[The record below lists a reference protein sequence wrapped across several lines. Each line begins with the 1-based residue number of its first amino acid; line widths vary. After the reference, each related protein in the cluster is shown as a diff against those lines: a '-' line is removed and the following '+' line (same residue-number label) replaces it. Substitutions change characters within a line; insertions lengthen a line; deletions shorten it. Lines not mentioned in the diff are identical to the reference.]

1 MMTMPEELIALLAL
15 CGLAALWLAWTVRAD
30 WRDAGGFTLWLAF
43 ESAVGLFLML
53 AMVLTAV
60 VQVVARYAL
69 SDTVTLPWTE
79 EFARLAIIWA
89 AFWGA
94 AMVHRFDDHISMTVV
109 HDLLPAGGR
118 KALRLF
124 GDLVTLAVMV
134 PVVWLGWQS
143 ARSLDI
149 MFTISLGMPLSIFT
163 YPVAIGGALIMIH
176 SIGIAIRRL
185 RGLPIAHASILE
197 EV

>member
-1 MMTMPEELIALLAL
+1 MMTMPEELMALLVICAL
-15 CGLAALWLAWTVRAD
+15 GAAWLVWTVRMD
-30 WRDAGGFTLWLAF
+30 WIEGGRPSLWRAF
-43 ESAVGLFLML
+43 ESAVGLFFML
-53 AMVLTAV
+53 AMVVTAA

-94 AMVHRFDDHISMTVV
+94 AMVHRFDDHIGMTVV

-134 PVVWLGWQS
+134 PIVWLGWQS
-143 ARSLDI
+143 ARALDI
-149 MFTISLGMPLSIFT
+149 MFTISLGMPLSAFT
-163 YPVAIGGALIMIH
+163 YPVAIGGALMMIYTV
-176 SIGIAIRRL
+176 AVAVRRL
-185 RGLPIAHASILE
+185 RGLPIAHAGTPEI
-197 EV
+197 